1 MIEKVKV
8 RQKIAS
14 YEDKIK
20 CEAREAEKELKKL
33 ETECSLSNAAHKL
46 WAESKE
52 RAVLIE
58 RIETLRKAHFL
69 LTALRCDDLFN
80 DY

>member
-14 YEDKIK
+14 YESKIK
-20 CEAREAEKELKKL
+20 YETREAEKELEKL
-33 ETECSLSNAAHKL
+33 ETECSLSKQSHKL
-46 WAESKE
+46 WLESKE

-69 LTALRCDDLFN
+69 LTDLRCDDLFN

>member
-14 YEDKIK
+14 YELKIK
-20 CEAREAEKELKKL
+20 EEIKKVEEEIAKYEKE
-33 ETECSLSNAAHKL
+33 CSVSNMSQKF
-46 WAESKE
+46 WYDSQE

-58 RIETLRKAHFL
+58 RMTTLRKAYFL
-69 LTALRCDDLFN
+69 LTDLRCDDLLN
-80 DY
+80 DH